1 MSASSKKK
9 LRNAEQ
15 LSQLTERQLAEQKE
29 AKKLK
34 IFSIAMVSIVVVMLV
49 FAAYIVASKAIT
61 KANLGKAERE
71 TVAITVGDHEI
82 SAAEFNCFFVDA
94 VSQFHSNYGS
104 YASIVGLDMSK
115 ALDQQFYDEENGI
128 TWADEFV
135 NTAKENAKSVY
146 GIADEAAANGYTLSQ
161 DDEDY
166 LDSQMDTLSTY
177 AALYGYSDVESYLR
191 AMYGNGA
198 NEEIVRKYFEVSYI
212 AQNYEQSVS
221 DALEYT
227 ADDIRAKDKENPNAF
242 SNFSYNSYFLN
253 TSKFLEGGVEDEE
266 GNKTYSDEEQAAAV
280 KAAKKAAKSLTAS
293 VSNVEQFDLAIAAL
307 DINAD
312 STSAASTPYVD
323 TAYSSVAT
331 AIQEW
336 VADAA
341 RKEGDT
347 TVIAST
353 STDED
358 GNETIN
364 GYYAV
369 YFIARNDNEVLL
381 QNVRHI
387 LTKFEG
393 GTTDDNG
400 NTTYSDEEKAAA
412 KEAAE
417 AIYEEWKSGDAS
429 EDSFAALANEKSDD
443 GDGTTG
449 GLYEDVY
456 PGQMV
461 TAFNDWCF
469 DEARQTGDTGIVET
483 EYGYHIMYYV
493 GASEQ
498 TYRDYRIENT
508 LRSEDVQAWYNEIVE
523 AQTVTDGSFDYVPGG
538 LVLDSGSAKED

>member
-15 LSQLTERQLAEQKE
+15 LAQLTERQLAEQKE

-538 LVLDSGSAKED
+538 LVLDSGSAEED

>member
-15 LSQLTERQLAEQKE
+15 LAQLTERQLAEQKE

-34 IFSIAMVSIVVVMLV
+34 IFSIAMVAVLVVMLV

-71 TVAITVGDHEI
+71 TVAVTVGDHEI
-82 SAAEFNCFFVDA
+82 SAAEFNCFFIDA
-94 VSQFHSNYGS
+94 VSNFYSNYGS
-104 YASIVGLDMSK
+104 YASLFGLDVSK
-115 ALDQQFYDEENGI
+115 ALDQQFYDEENDI

-135 NTAKENAKSVY
+135 NTAKENVKAIY
-146 GIADEAAANGYTLSQ
+146 GIADEAAANGYTLSE
-161 DDEDY
+161 DDVAYIDG
-166 LDSQMDTLSTY
+166 QMTSLSTY
-177 AALYGYSDVESYLR
+177 ATLYGYSNVEQYLQ
-191 AMYGNGA
+191 AMYGTGA

-212 AQNYEQSVS
+212 AQNYEKSIS

-227 ADDIRAKDKENPNAF
+227 AEDIKSKDDEDPNAF
-242 SNFSYNSYFLN
+242 STFSYNSYYLN

-280 KAAKKAAKSLTAS
+280 TAAKEAAESLIAS
-293 VSNVEQFDLAIAAL
+293 VSNVEQFDQAIAAL
-307 DINAD
+307 EINAD
-312 STSAASTPYVD
+312 SSSAASTPYTN
-323 TAYSSVAT
+323 TAYSSIAT
-331 AIQEW
+331 AVQEW
-336 VADAA
+336 IADSD
-341 RKEGDT
+341 RKEGDM

-358 GNETIN
+358 DNETIN

-369 YFIARNDNEVLL
+369 YFIERNDNEVLM

-387 LTKFEG
+387 LTSFEG
-393 GTTDDNG
+393 GTTDDDG
-400 NTTYSDEEKAAA
+400 NTTYSDEDKAAA

-417 AIYEEWKSGDAS
+417 AIYEEWKSGDAT

-449 GLYEDVY
+449 GLYENIY

-469 DEARQTGDTGIVET
+469 DVARQAGDTGIVET

-498 TYRDYRIENT
+498 TYRDYQIENT
-508 LRSEDVQAWYNEIVE
+508 LRSEDVQAWYDEIVE
-523 AQTVTDGSFDYVPGG
+523 AQTITDGSFDYIPGG
-538 LVLDSGSAKED
+538 LVLDSGSSN